1 MSFVSEILAAAERR
15 DTQPLLIEVH
25 GRRQVPMSGR
35 GFIASVARARADLRR
50 RGVAPGDRV
59 ALLGPNSARWA
70 ALDLAI
76 VAHGAISVP
85 LYSRQD
91 PQQLAG
97 MLRDC
102 EASLLI
108 AADDALADAMAPH
121 VPAGCS
127 IARYAEVWADESAL
141 PGAATAPSHEPVT
154 IIYTSGT
161 SGEPKGVLLTTGNID
176 FMLDVTVERI
186 ARMTG
191 GDRLED
197 RVFHYLPLCF
207 AGSRIMLWSQLRR
220 GNPLFLS
227 TDLGNLPEEMKTAT
241 PHYFLNVPVLLER
254 IKAGVEQKLA
264 ATGGALHALYQRAVQ
279 AASKP
284 VDQLSMLDRGAL
296 ELARRVLFPRIK
308 RLIGA
313 NLEFLVCGSAPLS
326 EQTQRWFQQLG
337 LPVYQVYGLTETTG
351 IVTIDDTDNVVA
363 GRVGYAV
370 PGCELQ
376 VSAGGELLCRGPNIF
391 PGYWG
396 RAEASAEI
404 LRDGWFHTG
413 DQAELDANGCVK
425 IIGRLK
431 DVIVPASGHNVAPA
445 PIEDRLQRAA
455 AGIEQVV
462 VVGHGRPYLTALVTG
477 DIPAS
482 ELDAVCEAVNA
493 ALPHYQR
500 LRKAYRVPELF
511 TPDNGLL
518 TANQKLRRNAI
529 EARYRDAIE
538 EMYR

>member
-1 MSFVSEILAAAERR
+1 
-15 DTQPLLIEVH
+15 
-25 GRRQVPMSGR
+25 MSGR
-35 GFIASVARARADLRR
+35 GFIAHVARARADLRR

-108 AADDALADAMAPH
+108 AADDALADAMALH

-127 IARYAEVWADESAL
+127 IARYAEVWAEEGTL
-141 PGAATAPSHEPVT
+141 PGAASAPASEPVT

-161 SGEPKGVLLTTGNID
+161 SGEPKGVLLSTSNID

-191 GDRLED
+191 GDRRED

-264 ATGGALHALYQRAVQ
+264 AAGGALHALYQRAVR
-279 AASKP
+279 AASQP
-284 VDQLSMLDRGAL
+284 VDQRSVLDRAAL

-326 EQTQRWFQQLG
+326 EQTQRWFQLLG

-413 DQAELDANGCVK
+413 DQAELDAQGCVK